1 MIVKMFKVRISV
13 VRLYDLAT
21 EKLDSLGFSLLI
33 LIAFLIIRPKK
44 TLPVK
49 MSEVKSF
56 LKKYSFLFQKP
67 AFSRDIFISF

>member
-56 LKKYSFLFQKP
+56 LKKHSFLFQKP

>member
-33 LIAFLIIRPKK
+33 LIAFLIRPKK
-44 TLPVK
+44 ILPVT
-49 MSEVKSF
+49 MS
-56 LKKYSFLFQKP
+56 
-67 AFSRDIFISF
+67 